1 MLSLRNILRTQRR
14 AVLKVGN
21 TMHSSPPPKNW
32 MRANVRD
39 EETLEEYTVK
49 ALTYEM
55 ELYQRKSAE
64 WAVPWF
70 LKNMPSQYFLEID
83 RDLQKD
89 HLRALTALTEAGL
102 SEDQDDEAQKL
113 CEMAAKGNLSK
124 VKQIINMGAHPNIGD
139 YDGRTPF
146 HLAASEGHLD
156 VVKFLAS
163 VPNANINVVDRWG
176 GTPLTDAMRQ
186 DHTELIA
193 WLRQA
198 GGLEE
203 VPAEV
208 AKQFEKEQKK
218 EQEARSMVEL
228 MLKSRTGKYITF
240 FKPHSTGDFKE
251 IVSSLPLDKK
261 LARVKG
267 FVTNDGTMLANVFE
281 FGKVVYPDQF
291 DFQNHVDKIM
301 PIARDV
307 VNGTFQADSEFDNI
321 QMQDCYKDEEIIKEF
336 LSRCPVS
343 YLENTPEV
351 RVLRH
356 MALYE
361 QVKGTDNVVVT
372 IRKAAPE
379 EKLEGKNLL
388 WVTTCAADVHPLSEL
403 VRISSYLSAN
413 DSSIQRIHLDKIIE
427 PDGGEVCLIRTLFEA
442 KEYYD
447 EHKMDQMRQELQVL
461 KWLDDTVINWA
472 QSTDISYAEA
482 EIANTIGN
490 LVFTIVNK
498 EHPHAYTLDR
508 VTQIIQFPE
517 HLEISKK
524 IARLFLDKFNPD
536 GPISPEDF
544 KRKAEEIKKDIF
556 GNVQGT
562 IQQHLFIKM
571 VVGIEKTL
579 RTNFFL
585 PTRMSLSL
593 RVCPSLLVHGE
604 QEVPYGT
611 FFVHSRRM
619 NGYHVRF
626 RDIARGGLRVV
637 PTDGNERF
645 GQEAQ
650 RHFSEAY
657 NLAFAQQLKN
667 KDIPEGGSKA
677 VLLVNVADNINK
689 DGKEFVTRKSVKCFT
704 DGLLDLITPE
714 EHTKKRIVD
723 YWGKPEL
730 LYLGPDENIIPE
742 DINWV
747 TERAAF
753 RQMEFPNA
761 FMSSK
766 PDAGINHKVYGVTS
780 EGVAVF
786 LKVALKNFGFD
797 TSQDSFTVK
806 ITGGPNGDVAG
817 NMIKILRRD
826 YPGRA
831 KIVGMVDHTG
841 GVEDES
847 GLDME
852 ELYRLHVEDLPIGD
866 YNSTKLTGQ
875 GQKYLADTTE
885 GIQLRNT
892 MHNRIKADAFI
903 PAGGRPNTINDNN
916 WNKFLDDNGKP
927 SAPLIVEAANIF
939 TTPEA
944 RKHLGENGVSIVKD
958 SSANKAGVMCS
969 SYEIVASMLLQ
980 KHEFMSCKQ
989 ELVEGV
995 LEILREKA
1003 RIEAEL
1009 LFREWRGNPS
1019 HQLPYY
1025 SESISACIN
1034 RASDA
1039 VIDALTKDFEL
1050 LSEEIRTRLIV
1061 ESLPATIV
1069 EVAEGRLD
1077 KLPKSYV
1084 ISMMG
1089 SCLGSRMVY
1098 NEGIEYVNALSNEAL
1113 KDFATRYVTEQDKI
1127 HAFLKDLNESD
1138 IPSKDQIAKILS
1150 VSGVRSVLAS
1160 GL

>member
-1 MLSLRNILRTQRR
+1 MLSLRNVLRTQRR
-14 AVLKVGN
+14 AVLRVGN
-21 TMHSSPPPKNW
+21 SMHSSPPPKNW

-64 WAVPWF
+64 RAVPWF

-102 SEDQDDEAQKL
+102 AEDQDDEAQKL
-113 CEMAAKGNLSK
+113 CEMAAKGDLSRI
-124 VKQIINMGAHPNIGD
+124 KQLINMGAHPNIGD

-176 GTPLTDAMRQ
+176 GTPLTDAKRH
-186 DHTELIA
+186 DHTEVMN
-193 WLRQA
+193 WLRQE

-203 VPAEV
+203 VSADV
-208 AKQFEKEQKK
+208 AKKFERQQKK

-240 FKPHSTGDFKE
+240 FKPHSKGDFKE
-251 IVSSLPLDKK
+251 IVSSLPLDKT

-267 FVTNDGTMLANVFE
+267 FVTNDETMLANVFE
-281 FGKVVYPDQF
+281 FGDIVYPDEF
-291 DFQNHVDKIM
+291 DFDQYVAKIM
-301 PIARDV
+301 PIVKEV
-307 VNGTFQADSEFDNI
+307 VNGTFTAESEHDNI
-321 QMQDCYKDEEIIKEF
+321 IMNDCYRDEQAVKDF
-336 LSRCPVS
+336 LARCPIS
-343 YLENTPEV
+343 YLENTPAV
-351 RVLRH
+351 RVVRH

-361 QVKGTDNVVVT
+361 QVKGTDNVEVSV
-372 IRKAAPE
+372 RKAATE
-379 EKLEGKNLL
+379 GGKNLF
-388 WVTTCAADVHPLSEL
+388 WVTNCSADVHPPSEL
-403 VRISSYLSAN
+403 VRISSYLSTN
-413 DSSIQRIHLDKIIE
+413 DMSIRRIHLDKVKE
-427 PDGGEVCLIRTLFEA
+427 PDGDECCLIRTLFEA
-442 KEYYD
+442 PASFDEQKMVKMKE
-447 EHKMDQMRQELQVL
+447 ELQTL
-461 KWLDDTVINWA
+461 KWLDDNVINWA
-472 QSTDISYAEA
+472 QSADISYAEA
-482 EIANTIGN
+482 EIACTLGN
-490 LVFTIVNK
+490 LVFTIINQ
-498 EHPHAYTLDR
+498 EHPYAYTLDR
-508 VTQIIQFPE
+508 VVQIIQFPE
-517 HLEISKK
+517 HLEFSKR
-524 IARLFLDKFNPD
+524 IANLFIEKFNPD

-544 KRKAEEIKKDIF
+544 KRKAEELKKEIF
-556 GNVQGT
+556 ANVQGT

-585 PTRMSLSL
+585 PNRMSLTT
-593 RVCPSLLVHGE
+593 RVCPTLLVHGN
-604 QEVPYGT
+604 QEVPYGV
-611 FFVHSRRM
+611 FFAHSRRM
-619 NGYHVRF
+619 NGFHVRF

-637 PTDGNERF
+637 PTEGSERF
-645 GQEAQ
+645 GQEAM

-677 VLLVNVADNINK
+677 VLMVNVSDKIRK
-689 DGKEFVTRKSVKCFT
+689 GGKEFVIRKSVKCFT

-786 LKVALKNFGFD
+786 LKVALNNFGFNTD
-797 TSQDSFTVK
+797 QDSFTVK

-852 ELYRLHVEDLPIGD
+852 ELYRLHIEDLPIGD

-892 MHNRIKADAFI
+892 MHNRLKADAFI
-903 PAGGRPNTINDNN
+903 PAGGRPNTININN
-916 WNKFLDDNGKP
+916 WNKFLDDSGKP

-1009 LFREWRGNPS
+1009 LFREWRSNPS

-1025 SESISACIN
+1025 SECISACIN

-1039 VIDALTKDFEL
+1039 VIDALTNDFEL
-1050 LSEEIRTRLIV
+1050 LPEAIRTRLIV
-1061 ESLPATIV
+1061 ESLPAKLV
-1069 EVAEGRLD
+1069 EVAEGRLE

-1098 NEGIEYVNALSNEAL
+1098 NEGIEYVDALSDEAL
-1113 KDFATRYVTEQDKI
+1113 RDFATRYVTEQDKI
-1127 HAFLKDLNESD
+1127 LAFLKDLNESD
-1138 IPSKDQIAKILS
+1138 IASKEQIARILS